1 MNHILIKQTV
11 KLKKKNEEKYTTD
24 KNYCNVKEHC
34 HLTCN
39 YRGAAHSIWNIVYLK
54 KFLWFFPM
62 GLTTITI

>member
-39 YRGAAHSIWNIVYLK
+39 YRGAAHSI
-54 KFLWFFPM
+54 
-62 GLTTITI
+62 